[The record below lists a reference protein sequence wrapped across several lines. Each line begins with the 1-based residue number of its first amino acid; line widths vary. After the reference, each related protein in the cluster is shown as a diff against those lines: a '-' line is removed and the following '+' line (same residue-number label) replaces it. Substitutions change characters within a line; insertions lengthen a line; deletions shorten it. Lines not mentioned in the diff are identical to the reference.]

1 MSLSNKLNYIG
12 KKIDYYTNILNKKTD
27 ELNNI
32 NFENDEVALKK
43 WILGKKKLDMELNE
57 LNKNIN
63 NFGSNSYALISS
75 IKKNKNFK
83 FKFGSDS
90 DNSDDSDDS
99 DDSDNSN
106 DSDDESVDNSEYDFK
121 NERFKIFNNDDTKIS
136 FYNIKKAFILSE
148 KDYNKKIL
156 YCLVYGVF
164 LLYNNPEL
172 YNTKIYKN
180 EFLENFEKS
189 IQSSYNFLTCLKK
202 NNAYVSG
209 GFINMCI
216 NYPVNNYLF
225 YTDIDIYINKRNF
238 LNFYYDLTNNF
249 NISNGNIYLSSA
261 YQESFFKKNGL
272 LCRLKLVLN
281 GQIQIDILIIRDD
294 REIEQVISE
303 FDLTYCSVYIDPSSI
318 NLSEDNLTK
327 NNPNEWKYSIKG
339 EINDMLKK
347 SGKLR
352 DEYANK
358 YLFNPFIQKRL
369 NKYTKRGYKT
379 EIKASIDEVYQ
390 INVPQPVTDSLQYHT
405 LFASIKNLYHTISHG
420 ILTYNLSYIE
430 YNQTNL
436 DTLCKFIS
444 NHFYNTDYYYLY
456 YEIKTINLW
465 LNDVIDSMNDDELKD
480 NISLQKL
487 IIMMKELK
495 ETIINY
501 AITNQ
506 FPYQMP
512 IPNLTIFK
520 NQILIDYFKDLYDV
534 FKNNDD
540 ESIEDSLDNVWSK
553 LETVIRNEEKKIV
566 KEKRDEILIANS
578 IDLSNIIPEF
588 LLQTKNKWLNNPS
601 LIIYNIIIINN
612 IYLRINYNKPNI
624 IPEAWYLQYKISK
637 AVSINED
644 YFTKTIKNYFDKYS
658 NYDKER
664 ILQRKIFNLKF
675 FELLMYNDDVEFF
688 NAFEDNDNI
697 IFIED
702 NGNSDIKKRY
712 NGFIYNFDTLKNDD
726 LQEFNVE
733 CTGDVLSVPR
743 ANNLKNS
750 DKWYNQLGSPHNI
763 GISTSQYYQ
772 ALSLYENSNKNI
784 RVFIFKNRKYLNHIT
799 NVKNINWD
807 DNPQMLNIFGFP
819 INLVGA
825 THCGIGMFV
834 YEDIIYL
841 SEADIKTIF
850 LMNLA

>member
-32 NFENDEVALKK
+32 KFENDEKALKK
-43 WILGKKKLDMELNE
+43 WNLGKKKLNKQLDE

-75 IKKNKNFK
+75 IKKNQNFK
-83 FKFGSDS
+83 FKFGT
-90 DNSDDSDDS
+90 DSDDS
-99 DDSDNSN
+99 DDDSDNYN

-121 NERFKIFNNDDTKIS
+121 NERLKIFINDDTKIS

-148 KDYNKKIL
+148 EDYNKKVL
-156 YCLVYGVF
+156 YCLLYGVF

-189 IQSSYNFLTCLKK
+189 IQSSYNFLTCLQN

-216 NYPVNNYLF
+216 NYPVNNNLF
-225 YTDIDIYINKRNF
+225 YTDIDIYINKKYF
-238 LNFYYDLTNNF
+238 LKFYDDLTNNF
-249 NISNGNIYLSSA
+249 NISNGIIYLSSA
-261 YQESFFKKNGL
+261 YQESFFKRNGL

-281 GQIQIDILIIRDD
+281 GQIDIDILIIRDD
-294 REIEQVISE
+294 REIKDVILD
-303 FDLTYCSVYIDPSSI
+303 FDLTYCSVYIDPDSI
-318 NLSEDNLTK
+318 NLPDI
-327 NNPNEWKYSIKG
+327 NNSKKWEFSIKG
-339 EINDMLKK
+339 KTDDMINK

-379 EIKASIDEVYQ
+379 KIEASIDEVYQ
-390 INVPQPVTDSLQYHT
+390 MNVPQPVTESLLFHT
-405 LFASIKNLYHTISHG
+405 LFASIKNLYNTLSYG
-420 ILTYNLSYIE
+420 KLTYNLSYIE

-444 NHFYNTDYYYLY
+444 NHFYNTDYYYLC
-456 YEIKTINLW
+456 YEIKSINLW
-465 LNDVIDSMNDDELKD
+465 LNDVIDTINDDELKD
-480 NISLQKL
+480 NISLQEL

-495 ETIINY
+495 ERIINY

-520 NQILIDYFKDLYDV
+520 NQILIDYFKDIYDV
-534 FKNNDD
+534 FMNNDD
-540 ESIEDSLDNVWSK
+540 ESIEDSFEKVWSK

-601 LIIYNIIIINN
+601 LIIFNIVIINN
-612 IYLRINYNKPNI
+612 IYLKINYNKPNI
-624 IPEAWYLQYKISK
+624 IPEAWYLQFKISK

-644 YFTKTIKNYFDKYS
+644 YFTKTIIKNYFDKNS

-664 ILQRKIFNLKF
+664 ILQKKIFNLKF

-712 NGFIYNFDTLKNDD
+712 NGFIYNFETLTNDD
-726 LQEFNVE
+726 LQEFNLE
-733 CTGDVLSVPR
+733 CAGDVLSVPR
-743 ANNLKNS
+743 QNNLKNS
-750 DKWYNQLGSPHNI
+750 DKWYNQLSTPYNI

-772 ALSLYENSNKNI
+772 ALSLYQFSNKNI
-784 RVFIFKNRKYLNHIT
+784 RVFIFKNKKYLNNIT

-807 DNPQMLNIFGFP
+807 DNPQMLNIYGES
-819 INLVGA
+819 INLVNA
-825 THCGIGMFV
+825 THCGIGMHV